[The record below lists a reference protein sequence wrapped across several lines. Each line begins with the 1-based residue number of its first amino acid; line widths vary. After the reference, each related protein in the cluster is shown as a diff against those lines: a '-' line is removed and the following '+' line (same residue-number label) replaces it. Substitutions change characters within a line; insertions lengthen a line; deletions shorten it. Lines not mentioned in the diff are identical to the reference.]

1 MAITD
6 WPEKERPRE
15 KLLQKGSE
23 ALSDAELLAIILRTG
38 TRGLTAVDLARQLI
52 TGFGG
57 LRALLSA
64 EKESFCQHS
73 GIGEA
78 TYVQFQAIIEIGR
91 RHLLESLSKGAAFQ
105 SPDQTKK
112 YLTSK
117 LRDKAHEEFHVLY
130 LDSQH
135 QLIHDEMLFRGTLD
149 SASVYPREVVKQ
161 ALKYNAAAVI
171 LAHNHPSGIAE
182 PSNADCQITTRLTKA
197 LGLVDIRVLDHQIVG
212 NEIVVSMAERGL
224 M

>member
-15 KLLQKGSE
+15 KLLQKGSD

-38 TRGLTAVDLARQLI
+38 TKGLSAVDLARQLI
-52 TGFGG
+52 TRFGG
-57 LRALLSA
+57 LRPLLSSD
-64 EKESFCQHS
+64 KDSFCLHP

-78 TYVQFQAIIEIGR
+78 TYVQFQAVIEIGR
-91 RHLLESLSKGAAFQ
+91 RHLLESLNKGSAFQ
-105 SPDQTKK
+105 SPDQTRQ

-117 LRDKAHEEFHVLY
+117 LRDKPHEEFHILY

-135 QLIHDEMLFRGTLD
+135 QLMHDEMLFRGTLD

-171 LAHNHPSGIAE
+171 LAHNHPSGVAE
-182 PSNADCQITTRLTKA
+182 PSNADCAITTRLVNA
-197 LGLVDIRVLDHQIVG
+197 LELVDIRVLDHQIVG
-212 NEIVVSMAERGL
+212 DGLVVSMAERGL